1 MNKDTIKV
9 VKRNKKDGTEKP
21 QVVIN
26 ALKVESDIQ
35 LNIINVVN
43 DWISERREN
52 SRVEKVFSDS
62 KILGWKI
69 MSKNF

>member
-9 VKRNKKDGTEKP
+9 VKLNKKDGAEKLK
-21 QVVIN
+21 VVVSTP
-26 ALKVESDIQ
+26 KVESDIQ
-35 LNIINVVN
+35 LKITNAVN

-52 SRVEKVFSDS
+52 SRVEKAFSDN

-69 MSKNF
+69 MSKSF